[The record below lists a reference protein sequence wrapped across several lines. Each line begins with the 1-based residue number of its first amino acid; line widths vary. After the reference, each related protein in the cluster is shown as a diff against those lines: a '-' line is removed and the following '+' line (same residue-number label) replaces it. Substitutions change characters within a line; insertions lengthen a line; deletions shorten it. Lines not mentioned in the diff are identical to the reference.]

1 MRQPTFFDKG
11 AGDDGKAPDTES
23 IVLHALGEFQARG
36 KVLADRELPLDRLRG
51 ALRRACD
58 ARGVSLLDDEQA
70 AAAFSEL
77 GAHVRRVA
85 SFVAKH
91 PFRVTV
97 PPALAARAREFFDR
111 QSDDRS

>member
-11 AGDDGKAPDTES
+11 AGDDGQAPDTES
-23 IVLHALGEFQARG
+23 VVLHALGEFQARG
-36 KVLADRELPLDRLRG
+36 KLLADRDLPLDRRRG

-58 ARGVSLLDDEQA
+58 ARGVPLLDDEQA
-70 AAAFSEL
+70 AAAFGEL
-77 GAHVRRVA
+77 GAQVRRVA

-97 PPALAARAREFFDR
+97 PRGLAERASEFFTR
-111 QSDDRS
+111 LSDSE

>member
-11 AGDDGKAPDTES
+11 AGDDDQTPDAES

-58 ARGVSLLDDEQA
+58 ARGVPLLTDEQA
-70 AAAFSEL
+70 AAAFAEL

-91 PFRVTV
+91 PFRVNV
-97 PPALAARAREFFDR
+97 PPELAARAREFFDR
-111 QSDDRS
+111 QGDEQS